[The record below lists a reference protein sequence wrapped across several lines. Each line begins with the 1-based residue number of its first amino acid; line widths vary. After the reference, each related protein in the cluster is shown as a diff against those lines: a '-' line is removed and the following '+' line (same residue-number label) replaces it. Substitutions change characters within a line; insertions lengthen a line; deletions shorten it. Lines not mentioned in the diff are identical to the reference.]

1 MIEGN
6 KAIFLDRDG
15 VINKRRDDYIKN
27 IDELE
32 IFPDVISSIKKFKEN
47 GFLVLII
54 TNQSAIN
61 RGIIT
66 HTKLDEIHFAIQKYF
81 KEQNVELDGFYYC
94 PHRPDEKCNCRKPK
108 PGLLLNAIKEHG
120 INPKLSWMIGDSE
133 SDIKAGKSIGCKT
146 ILLDVNFSL
155 TEAVKVIELETS
167 K

>member
-1 MIEGN
+1 LKKK

-15 VINKRRDDYIKN
+15 VINKRKDDYVKN
-27 IDELE
+27 VDELE
-32 IFPDVISSIKKFKEN
+32 IFPDVVSPIKKLKEN
-47 GFLVLII
+47 RFLVIII

-61 RGIIT
+61 RGLIT
-66 HTKLDEIHFAIQKYF
+66 HTKLEEIHHTIQKYF
-81 KEQNVELDGFYYC
+81 TDQNIELDGFYYC
-94 PHRPDEKCNCRKPK
+94 PHRPEEGCDCRKPK
-108 PGLLLNAIKEHG
+108 PGLLLKAIKEHN